1 MSLPSASPAE
11 PLALQPKES
20 GFQSA
25 SVATIA
31 AGHFVHDLFSA
42 FLSPLLPQIIA
53 KLSLSLTQAG
63 SLSAVMQ
70 LPSLLNPF
78 IGYLGDRANLR
89 WLVILAPAITATTLS
104 AIGLAPSYISLM
116 ILLLVAGLSVAIFH
130 ALSPGMLA
138 RVSGRS
144 VGSGMSLFMAG
155 GELGRT
161 VGPLVAVW
169 AAATWGLEGVVRL
182 AALGW
187 GFSLVLYLRFRQVHV
202 QVVRSSGFRSV
213 LAQAW
218 RFFLLLA
225 LLSLA
230 RTFLTISLG
239 IYMPTLLQGEG
250 ASSYAAGG
258 ALALY
263 QAAGVAGALL
273 GGTLS
278 DRLGRKP
285 TLLATLIIAP
295 LLSMLFLRASGWTM
309 VPVLIVLGLFTLSTQ
324 PIMLALVQ
332 DHFPNHRSAANGVY
346 MAIAF
351 IAQSITAVLIG
362 VLGDALGLR
371 QAFFWSAVLSLLA
384 VPVALALPRHPAA
397 IHEAGE

>member
-1 MSLPSASPAE
+1 MSTPSAPPAE
-11 PLALQPKES
+11 PLAPQPKES
-20 GFQSA
+20 GFQTA
-25 SVATIA
+25 SVVTIA
-31 AGHFVHDLFSA
+31 AGHFVHDMFSA

-138 RVSGRS
+138 RVSGRA

-169 AAATWGLEGVVRL
+169 AAATWGLEGTAYL

-187 GFSLVLYLRFRQVHV
+187 GFSLVLYIRFRKVSV
-202 QVVRSSGFRSV
+202 QVAPSRGVRSV
-213 LAQAW
+213 LTQAW
-218 RFFLLLA
+218 WFFLLLA

-230 RTFLTISLG
+230 RAFLTVSLG
-239 IYMPTLLQGEG
+239 AYMPTLLQGEG

-295 LLSMLFLRASGWTM
+295 LLSMLFLQVSGWAM
-309 VPVLIVLGLFTLSTQ
+309 VPVLIVMGLFALSTQ

-346 MAIAF
+346 MAISF
-351 IAQSITAVLIG
+351 IAMSITSVLIG
-362 VLGDALGLR
+362 MLGDSQGLR
-371 QAFFWSAVLSLLA
+371 EAFFWSAAISLLA
-384 VPVALALPRHPAA
+384 VPVALALPRFPAA